1 MTDVSINLDDILTEM
16 DELGRAKF
24 DAALERAKN
33 RKLQERI
40 EELTAQRA
48 EEAKDKAPTP
58 TPRNNGEAQRQ
69 LVDAQIMRQNGELDG

>member
-1 MTDVSINLDDILTEM
+1 VTDVSINLDDILVEM

-33 RKLQERI
+33 RKLTERI

-48 EEAKDKAPTP
+48 EDKPAPA
-58 TPRNNGEAQRQ
+58 PRNNGSLSPSAVEA
-69 LVDAQIMRQNGELDG
+69 LDREAAKLRG

>member
-1 MTDVSINLDDILTEM
+1 MTDVSINLDDIIAEM

-40 EELTAQRA
+40 EELTAQR
-48 EEAKDKAPTP
+48 DRPPAPA
-58 TPRNNGEAQRQ
+58 PRNNFAVERESVG
-69 LVDAQIMRQNGELDG
+69 G